1 MTTIA
6 VIKTGG
12 KQYKVSEG
20 DIINVEKIE
29 KKDGT
34 KIKLP
39 ILFVGNDKEVK
50 VGTPEVKGA
59 TVEIEVVEQTRGKK
73 VVGVKHK
80 PKKRQLKKFGHRQD
94 MTKIK
99 IGKITGA

>member
-6 VIKTGG
+6 IIKTGG

-34 KIKLP
+34 KIELP
-39 ILFVGNDKEVK
+39 VLFIGDEKSVK
-50 VGTPEVKGA
+50 IGDPEVKNGK
-59 TVEIEVVEQTRGKK
+59 VEVEVIEQTRAKK

-80 PKKRQLKKFGHRQD
+80 AKKRQLKKFGHKQR

-99 IGKITGA
+99 VIKIS